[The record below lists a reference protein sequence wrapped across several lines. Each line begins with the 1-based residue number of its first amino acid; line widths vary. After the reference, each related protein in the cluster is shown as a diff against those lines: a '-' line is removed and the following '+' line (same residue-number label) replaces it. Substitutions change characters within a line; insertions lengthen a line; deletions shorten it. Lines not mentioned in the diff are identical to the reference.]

1 MSAYDDERRQHTA
14 AIAGHKCKKH
24 DGLPY
29 ITATRIFGIPRAHR
43 ESPQREQT
51 EYGDQTVK
59 GDQQQSAGQPV
70 MRETQGAIKACC
82 ISAMMS

>member
-29 ITATRIFGIPRAHR
+29 ITATRICGIPRAHR

-51 EYGDQTVK
+51 EYGD
-59 GDQQQSAGQPV
+59 
-70 MRETQGAIKACC
+70 
-82 ISAMMS
+82 